1 MTETVLALHG
11 VSKSYGQNMA
21 LDGVSFSIASGEFVG
36 LLGPN
41 GAGKSTLFQIVAG
54 LFAADVGDVQLFGL
68 SHREGG
74 SAVLAGLGMVF
85 QARSIDLDMTVLA
98 NLRFHGRLFGLS
110 GAALLDRITALATQF
125 GLAEFLT
132 RPVRSLSG
140 GQQRRVEIARA
151 MINRPDLLIMDEPS
165 AGLDTTSRGDFV
177 SLIQDLA
184 GKENVA
190 ILWATHLVDEVVD
203 ADRLIILDNGHIRA
217 NDSPAALLAAT
228 GATDLDGVYRAFTGD
243 AAQLTGEQREAK
255 DEVLSR

>member
-74 SAVLAGLGMVF
+74 SAVLAGLGVVF

-217 NDSPAALLAAT
+217 DDSPAALLAA
-228 GATDLDGVYRAFTGD
+228 TGD